1 MRRGAEDGMQQE
13 QISFRDIR
21 PFVRFAG
28 DIYITG
34 NWPHRTVNTCDHRL
48 FYVVSGEG
56 VVEIGGAAS
65 SISAGQVLCWMSGTA
80 YRFAVDT
87 GQAMHLISINF
98 DYTQRNREN
107 VQYLPVKRP
116 QDYAEGDRLE
126 ALTFSDAPAMNAPVL
141 LAELPEILPDLR
153 SIVGEAERPA
163 LFSDLRASSLL
174 TAVLSQ
180 LCRAA
185 SQRKPV
191 RGQIDAYL
199 QIAEYVNLHYAEALD
214 NGALAVRFGY
224 HPKYIAQ
231 LFTKHTGTSLHQYLL
246 RVRLRNAIFLLQ
258 TTQLPVSEV
267 ARRVGFGSAS
277 YFSEYFR
284 RCTGYSPSAF
294 RVS

>member
-1 MRRGAEDGMQQE
+1 MQQE
-13 QISFRDIR
+13 QISFQDIR

-34 NWPHRTVNTCDHRL
+34 GWPHRTVNTCDHRL

-56 VVEIGGAAS
+56 IVEIGGVSAP
-65 SISAGQVLCWMSGTA
+65 ISAGWVLCWMSGTA
-80 YRFAVDT
+80 YRFAVDA

-98 DYTQRNREN
+98 DYTQRNRQT
-107 VQYLPVKRP
+107 VQYLPVMRL
-116 QDYAEGDRLE
+116 QDYAEGERLE
-126 ALTFSDAPAMNAPVL
+126 ALSFPDAPAMNAPVL
-141 LAELPEILPDLR
+141 LTELPEILPYLR
-153 SIVGEAERPA
+153 SIVSEAERPA
-163 LFSDLRASSLL
+163 LFSQLRMSSLL
-174 TAVLSQ
+174 AAALSGI
-180 LCRAA
+180 CRAA

-191 RGQIDAYL
+191 RGQADAYL
-199 QIAEYVNLHYAEALD
+199 QIAEYVNLHYAEPLD
-214 NGALAVRFGY
+214 NRSLAERFGY

-231 LFTKHTGTSLHQYLL
+231 LFTRHTGTSLHQYLL
-246 RVRLRNAIFLLQ
+246 KVRLRNAIFLLQ

-294 RVS
+294 RIG